1 MFSSSIVVGVGVGVR
16 LTSLSLSHTLTV
28 TGEESFCK
36 IKLERRTSAREGG
49 DAILMIAAANSADA
63 DDMVPVQLVN
73 IAPTHLL

>member
-16 LTSLSLSHTLTV
+16 LTSLSLSHTL

-49 DAILMIAAANSADA
+49 DAILMIAAADSADA